1 MKQKRKT
8 KNELKNELLRPL
20 QVIHMHKNEELY
32 QQADQEKSHEEAIP
46 VVQDYEKIIVSK

>member
-1 MKQKRKT
+1 M
-8 KNELKNELLRPL
+8 KNELKNELLRSL